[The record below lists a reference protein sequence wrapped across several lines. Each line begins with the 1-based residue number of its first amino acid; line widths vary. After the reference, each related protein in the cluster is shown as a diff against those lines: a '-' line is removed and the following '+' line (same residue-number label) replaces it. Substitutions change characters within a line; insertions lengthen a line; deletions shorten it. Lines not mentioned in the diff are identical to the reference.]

1 MQVSRVTKKIIIKPE
16 SSLHMTPSQITT
28 VADTSI
34 SSSSNALARKRV
46 VATAVKD
53 RKANNQ
59 EDIALSK
66 VEVSGNQ

>member
-1 MQVSRVTKKIIIKPE
+1 
-16 SSLHMTPSQITT
+16 MTPSQITT